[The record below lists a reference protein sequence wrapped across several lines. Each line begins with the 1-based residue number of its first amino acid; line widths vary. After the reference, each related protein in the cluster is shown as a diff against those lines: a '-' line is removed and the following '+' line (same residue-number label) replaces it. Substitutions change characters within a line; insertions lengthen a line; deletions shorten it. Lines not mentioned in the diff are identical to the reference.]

1 MNSTKNIC
9 NESDKMKTPSNLQ
22 DLLVGVEKDIK
33 EINKNI
39 ESLDKLNLTQDNLF
53 I

>member
-22 DLLVGVEKDIK
+22 DLLAGVEKDIK

-39 ESLDKLNLTQDNLF
+39 ESLDKLNLTQDNFF